1 MSRYLNKRGQGVI
14 FREVRLNSAGRSTLH
29 KANLFYI
36 HFPGKDQMGAVFKL
50 PGKQYGLN
58 VAHILR

>member
-1 MSRYLNKRGQGVI
+1 MI
-14 FREVRLNSAGRSTLH
+14 FREVRLHSAGRSTLH

-36 HFPGKDQMGAVFKL
+36 HFPGKEQMGAVFKL

-58 VAHILR
+58 VAHILQ